1 MASSRPKNG
10 REFIVSIREYSAV
23 GTLADSTGP
32 ASGTTAALAAGLM
45 HVISGRPEDKAFC
58 AN

>member
-1 MASSRPKNG
+1 M
-10 REFIVSIREYSAV
+10 SIREYSAV